1 MEFAASRPDVVR
13 SVSQRWLLKYWTE
26 LRGFKPMPLWKD
38 VPVEDLTPQLDT
50 LMFLDVV
57 ANGAGPRFLIRFL
70 GQRIA
75 QSYGAD
81 FCGRFLD
88 EAIPPAWRDNA
99 MRTYCRAVTSRLPVT
114 PLMAE
119 RMAAAT
125 SSAVVAVDRST
136 ATRLPTDAPS
146 PAKSNSK
153 ITCPFRPSSMV
164 KVSVSA
170 SADLATAVKL
180 PVAAAGAML
189 AVQVL
194 LQVPQ
199 TRSLPSSQASPAST
213 TPLPQCSWQ
222 VLAPVGP
229 WQV

>member
-13 SVSQRWLLKYWTE
+13 SVSQRWLLKYWTR

-38 VPVEDLTPQLDT
+38 VPVEELTPQLDT

-99 MRTYCRAVTSRLPVT
+99 MQTYCQAVARRLPVYNVVDT
-114 PLMAE
+114 GDSVGKVVHME
-119 RMAAAT
+119 RLLLPFT
-125 SSAVVAVDRST
+125 SNGARADRLLASIETLSLDGRFEQRQLGHSPHVSQSCTLVAVID
-136 ATRLPTDAPS
+136 PDDVVVPS
-146 PAKSNSK
+146 
-153 ITCPFRPSSMV
+153 
-164 KVSVSA
+164 
-170 SADLATAVKL
+170 
-180 PVAAAGAML
+180 
-189 AVQVL
+189 VQ
-194 LQVPQ
+194 
-199 TRSLPSSQASPAST
+199 RR
-213 TPLPQCSWQ
+213 
-222 VLAPVGP
+222 
-229 WQV
+229 